1 MRDEEMLYGRL
12 ERKMSEISE
21 RVERKISK
29 IAEQV
34 EKSGIAEYVELVKRP
49 RRLIYVN
56 FIAGLARGLGMA
68 IGFTVLGALV
78 IYLLSKLA
86 ILNLPVIS
94 RLIAEIIVLV
104 REQGV
109 IP

>member
-12 ERKMSEISE
+12 ERKMSEVSE

-86 ILNLPVIS
+86 ILNLT
-94 RLIAEIIVLV
+94 
-104 REQGV
+104 
-109 IP
+109 

>member
-12 ERKMSEISE
+12 ERKMSEVSE

>member
-1 MRDEEMLYGRL
+1 MLYGRL